1 MPSKVIAISCGQR
14 SSFPRADAVWFS
26 DGRTFV
32 SDNDLGQMWKFRI
45 KRTVDRVESAI
56 KRNIY
61 DKNDFIDVFTGHL
74 SGRFV
79 FTHRILDQDEADS
92 VIKDNDLSE
101 IK

>member
-1 MPSKVIAISCGQR
+1 MVKTYHNIFNI
-14 SSFPRADAVWFS
+14 DKLWE
-26 DGRTFV
+26 
-32 SDNDLGQMWKFRI
+32 FRI
-45 KRTVDRVESAI
+45 KKTADSVERDI

-61 DKNDFIDVFTGHL
+61 TKNDFIDVFTGHL

-92 VIKDNDLSE
+92 VIKDSNLSE

>member
-1 MPSKVIAISCGQR
+1 MNYGLFYKVVSLNQ
-14 SSFPRADAVWFS
+14 FS
-26 DGRTFV
+26 V
-32 SDNDLGQMWKFRI
+32 
-45 KRTVDRVESAI
+45 RTVHSAIANTNLEWNEGKLYNQTTADSVERDI

-61 DKNDFIDVFTGHL
+61 TKNDFIDVFTGHL

-92 VIKDNDLSE
+92 VIKDSNLSE

>member
-26 DGRTFV
+26 DGRTFL
-32 SDNDLGQMWKFRI
+32 SDNDLGKMWEFRI
-45 KRTVDRVESAI
+45 KKTADSVERDI

-61 DKNDFIDVFTGHL
+61 TKNDFIDVFTGHL

-92 VIKDNDLSE
+92 VIKDSNLSE